1 MEKVKLI
8 LLLFSISIY
17 SQSEILSQN
26 DIINTKK
33 IADSLLKNKNYL
45 EATNYYEKLVIY
57 KADNFD
63 YVFNYAVSYGLYVES
78 LPRLQQ
84 AKHVRQMIKQFE
96 NAFNIKKDNLE
107 INRALLEIYL
117 RVPRLFGGGNK
128 KAKMILENI
137 YSISIEEGKKSEIF
151 YNNF

>member
-8 LLLFSISIY
+8 LLLFSLSIY
-17 SQSEILSQN
+17 SQSETLSQN
-26 DIINTKK
+26 DIISTKK

-84 AKHVRQMIKQFE
+84 VKHVRKMIKQFE
-96 NAFNIKKDNLE
+96 NAFNIKNDNLE

-117 RVPRLFGGGNK
+117 RVPKLLEVGIK
-128 KAKMILENI
+128 KAKLILKN
-137 YSISIEEGKKSEIF
+137 
-151 YNNF
+151 